1 MAKNI
6 TPSEAEIKG
15 NQKQYFPIRTV
26 SEITGVNSITL
37 RAWER
42 RYGLLVPHRTPKG
55 HRLYTQEDIDLVH
68 QTVELLNKGI
78 SISQVKNH
86 LLPEKLQKKPKKE
99 KEIEEFPNIWLQYQ
113 QRILNTIVRFDNN
126 GLMQTYNEILSIYPL
141 DIVTTH
147 LILPISRKLGDRW
160 ESGEGTVAEE
170 HFFTQFLRNKIGARF
185 HHQHLSHNGP
195 KIIAACFPQEQHEVG
210 LLIFC
215 LAAAD
220 QGFDI
225 VMLGS
230 NLPLQELISVAEQTD
245 ADAIVLSGTGEV
257 PNDILKVELLEL
269 VNSVDIPVFVGGNVS
284 VTHCDTLK
292 SVGADPVGYDIQHGL
307 KEIKS
312 LLEFE

>member
-1 MAKNI
+1 MNKSSKPENDA
-6 TPSEAEIKG
+6 P
-15 NQKQYFPIRTV
+15 QDQYFPIRTV

-55 HRLYTQEDIDLVH
+55 HRLYTQDDIDLIH

-86 LLPEKLQKKPKKE
+86 LLPKKIQKKPKKE
-99 KEIEEFPNIWLQYQ
+99 KAVEEFPNIWLQYQ
-113 QRILNTIVRFDNN
+113 QRILNAIVRFDNSA
-126 GLMQTYNEILSIYPL
+126 LMHTYNEILAVYPL

-160 ESGEGTVAEE
+160 EKNEGTIAEE

-185 HHQHLSHNGP
+185 HHQQLKSNGP
-195 KIIAACFPQEQHEVG
+195 KIIAACFPTEQHEVG

-215 LAAAD
+215 LTAIE

-230 NLPLQELISVAEQTD
+230 NLPLSELPAVATSTD
-245 ADAIVLSGTGEV
+245 ADGIVLSGTNELKK
-257 PNDILKVELLEL
+257 DILDNELNKLIE
-269 VNSVDIPVFVGGNVS
+269 NVDIPVFVGGLIS
-284 VTHCDTLK
+284 VTSCDTIKTL
-292 SVGADPVGYDIQHGL
+292 GALPLGKDFGHAL
-307 KEIKS
+307 KEINEHLHWS
-312 LLEFE
+312 D